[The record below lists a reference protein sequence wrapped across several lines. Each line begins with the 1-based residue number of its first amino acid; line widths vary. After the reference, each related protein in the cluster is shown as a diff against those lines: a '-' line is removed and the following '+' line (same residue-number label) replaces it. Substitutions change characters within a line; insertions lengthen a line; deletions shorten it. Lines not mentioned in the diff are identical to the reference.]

1 MARTGDVVMPSIK
14 DIFPDKWLRADVIN
28 GHRPR
33 VIIEAIT
40 VEQLYNPRSKKHE
53 PKLVVKFHKK
63 ELRLVCNK
71 TQAQALATICKTDDY
86 TRWHGHEVVLS
97 TGKAPNGADTIL
109 ISPVPDGAP
118 TA

>member
-1 MARTGDVVMPSIK
+1 MPSIK

-33 VIIEAIT
+33 VIIEAVT

-53 PKLVVKFHKK
+53 ARLVIKFHKK
-63 ELRLVCNK
+63 ELRLPLNK
-71 TQAQALATICKTDDY
+71 TQAQALASICKTDDY

-97 TGKAPNGADTIL
+97 TGKAPNAADTIL
-109 ISPVPDGAP
+109 ISPVPDVLS